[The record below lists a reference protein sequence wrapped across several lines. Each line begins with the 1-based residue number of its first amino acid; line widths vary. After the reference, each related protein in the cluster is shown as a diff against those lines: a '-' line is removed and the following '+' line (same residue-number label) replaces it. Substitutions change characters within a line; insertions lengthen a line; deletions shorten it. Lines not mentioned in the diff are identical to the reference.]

1 VSKTQDRAR
10 AVIAYRAARNMRL
23 VATSPTPTSTH
34 WQSCTKRSCT
44 RYSTAFFRYARQH
57 ATADHPTCGLM
68 TTAAGNLNVDRRAL
82 RWKLVRGSSSDQSI
96 ATWSS
101 SGSVKHSGSRAG
113 RHEKCG
119 SRLTTS
125 WIEVSCPP
133 TPLPAL
139 YGVSSFFFDKK
150 SRGHSRVYVWRC
162 RPGLHC
168 H

>member
-1 VSKTQDRAR
+1 MSTSSATNCVSL
-10 AVIAYRAARNMRL
+10 RL

-68 TTAAGNLNVDRRAL
+68 TTAAGNSNVDRRAL
-82 RWKLVRGSSSDQSI
+82 RWKLVCGSSSDQSI

-139 YGVSSFFFDKK
+139 YGVSSFFSIRK
-150 SRGHSRVYVWRC
+150 SRTFARLRLALPTRSTLSLCRVS
-162 RPGLHC
+162 L
-168 H
+168 